1 MGRVRDYRIMCPGGK
16 GDKSVKLTRHILKYC
31 SSVTS
36 VKQFGYTSEISK
48 LSAERGL
55 MSSLKL
61 RLVLVYVGTR
71 IKRG

>member
-36 VKQFGYTSEISK
+36 LVKQFGDTSEISK
-48 LSAERGL
+48 LYSLQSA
-55 MSSLKL
+55 
-61 RLVLVYVGTR
+61 V
-71 IKRG
+71 

>member
-36 VKQFGYTSEISK
+36 VKQFGDTSEISK
-48 LSAERGL
+48 LYSLQSA
-55 MSSLKL
+55 
-61 RLVLVYVGTR
+61 V
-71 IKRG
+71 